1 MWFSEGKER
10 RMRCNLICF
19 PQTYFNTNPFWRVL
33 VNINCWQNIFLLM
46 LSRLESK
53 CILLYMK
60 KPRCSRMVRSI
71 AETRAGLLSIIPMI
85 FWPFH
90 TTCFY
95 YLLSLLGKTKSV
107 GFVFLFF
114 FYFPLQTMVLFFH
127 LFAGFFPSLF
137 ITLNLELLKRQ
148 GQLLDNKIMNNLCL
162 VDVYSQKMM
171 TSSLCNSSHQLHRPS
186 FYRIPPHPNSE
197 LLSHLVCNNNV
208 TPKWVILGIL
218 S

>member
-107 GFVFLFF
+107 GFVFLVFF
-114 FYFPLQTMVLFFH
+114 LL
-127 LFAGFFPSLF
+127 PSS
-137 ITLNLELLKRQ
+137 
-148 GQLLDNKIMNNLCL
+148 DNGL
-162 VDVYSQKMM
+162 VFS
-171 TSSLCNSSHQLHRPS
+171 
-186 FYRIPPHPNSE
+186 
-197 LLSHLVCNNNV
+197 LVC
-208 TPKWVILGIL
+208 WVFSFVVYNIESWTLKKARPAFRQ
-218 S
+218 